1 MRREVGGWGSRLAR
15 LDRKRCQGCCYVRT
29 DVLLF
34 FFLFFGLRAL
44 VRYIGRKTVSSIPH
58 QLLYWLGCGAYP

>member
-15 LDRKRCQGCCYVRT
+15 LDRKWCQGCCYART

-34 FFLFFGLRAL
+34 FFLFFGLRTL
-44 VRYIGRKTVSSIPH
+44 VLYIGRKAG
-58 QLLYWLGCGAYP
+58 Q